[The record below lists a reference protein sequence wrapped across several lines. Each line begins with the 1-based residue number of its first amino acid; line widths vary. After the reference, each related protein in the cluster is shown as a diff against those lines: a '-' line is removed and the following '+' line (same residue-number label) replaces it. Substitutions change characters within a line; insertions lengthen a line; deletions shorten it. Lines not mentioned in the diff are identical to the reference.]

1 MHRLVSLTALL
12 LIPLGTVYA
21 AEHRPNILFI
31 VVDDLNTELGC
42 YGNRVQN
49 SPNLDRLAARG
60 VRFEHA
66 YCQYALCAPSRA
78 SFLSG
83 RRPETTGI
91 YAAKLAPRKAMPD
104 AIMLPQLF
112 RENGYFCLGAGKV
125 YHTAGH
131 SDPKSWDFYQDGDGE
146 DAQEKAAITS
156 RYGGEDRVP
165 RWYVLDSDGSKT
177 RDGLNVRLIASQ
189 LADHAKSG
197 KPFFLAMGFHKPH
210 LPWTAPK
217 RFFDLYPPATLPLP
231 KSPAMNKVPEIA
243 LQTELSRSDQPES
256 RAGAVAAYYACISF
270 MDDNLGLLLDALDR
284 HHLWDNTVVVLL
296 GDNGYHLGDHGGL
309 WCKHTAFENATHVPL
324 IFAGAGVPSG
334 KVVTRPVELLD
345 VYPTLAD
352 LAGVK
357 APPGL
362 EGRSL
367 APVMKSDAAA
377 SDAHAFSMI
386 YHYDAATDTDVVGR
400 SVRTASYRYT
410 EWANAG
416 HDRELYLA
424 DNEPYEYDNQ
434 IDAPAAQVKL
444 ADGEQRLRELKMPK
458 PGPVTRSRALG
469 KQPDQPQAASSGK
482 KRSASQP

>member
-1 MHRLVSLTALL
+1 
-12 LIPLGTVYA
+12 
-21 AEHRPNILFI
+21 LFI

-42 YGNRVQN
+42 YGNRVVK

-91 YAAKLAPRKAMPD
+91 YATKITPRQAMPD

-112 RENGYFCLGAGKV
+112 REHGYYSLGVGKV
-125 YHTAGH
+125 YHTAKHG
-131 SDPKSWDFYQDGDGE
+131 DPRSWDFYQDGEGD
-146 DAQEKAAITS
+146 DDQEKAAIQA
-156 RYGGEDRVP
+156 RYGGDDRTP
-165 RWYVLDSDGSKT
+165 RAYVLDSDGSKT
-177 RDGLNVRLIASQ
+177 RDGLNTRRIAQ
-189 LADHAKSG
+189 ELTERAGSG

-217 RFFDLYPPATLPLP
+217 RFFDLYPPATLPVP
-231 KSPAMNKVPEIA
+231 DDARMNKVPAIA
-243 LQTELSRSDQPES
+243 LQTELAGHAPPES
-256 RAGAVAAYYACISF
+256 RAVAMAGYYACISF
-270 MDDNLGLLLDALDR
+270 MDDNLGLLLDTLDR
-284 HHLWDNTVVVLL
+284 HRLWESTVVMLM
-296 GDNGYHLGDHGGL
+296 GDNGFHLGDHDGL
-309 WCKHTAFENATHVPL
+309 WSKHTLFENATRVPL
-324 IFAGAGVPSG
+324 VIAGAGVPRG

-345 VYPTLAD
+345 VYPTLVG
-352 LAGVK
+352 LTGLK
-357 APPGL
+357 TPPGL

-367 APVMKSDAAA
+367 APAMKSEALA

-386 YHYDAATDTDVVGR
+386 YHYDVATATDVVGR
-400 SVRTASYRYT
+400 SVRTASYRYSQ
-410 EWANAG
+410 WANAG

-434 IDAPAAQVKL
+434 IDAPAAQAKL

-469 KQPDQPQAASSGK
+469 KQTDQPQAGTSEK
-482 KRSASQP
+482 NRSASHP